1 MAGASIGADVP
12 GRGSQEVT
20 PMAEI
25 VLYIQPAF
33 QVPGHRVCFSGT
45 PFAIKVARVLQ
56 YKRLP
61 FRVEEVGWLERSERL
76 PALSQSGKLPIVEY
90 DGRRI
95 EDSTTIAHFLEE
107 RHPEPRLVP
116 ADAYA
121 RARMHV
127 MEDWSDEA
135 LYFQGLY
142 ANLRLGGRTT
152 ISFLIDRLPDD
163 VANHF
168 EAMLV
173 AYLDQMLHHQ
183 GVGRYPPDKVTADL
197 ARSLDALEAI
207 VARDGF
213 AAGPALT
220 LADVALFAQIER
232 YFASGTHPGLERE
245 IDSRRALVDWF
256 QRVDAATA
264 P

>member
-95 EDSTTIAHFLEE
+95 ED
-107 RHPEPRLVP
+107 
-116 ADAYA
+116 
-121 RARMHV
+121 
-127 MEDWSDEA
+127 
-135 LYFQGLY
+135 FQGLY